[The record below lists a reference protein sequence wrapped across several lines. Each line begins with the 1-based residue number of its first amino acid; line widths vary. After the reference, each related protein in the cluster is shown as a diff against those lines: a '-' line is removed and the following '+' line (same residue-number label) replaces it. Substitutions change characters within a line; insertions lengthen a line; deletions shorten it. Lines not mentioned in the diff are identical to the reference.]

1 MVFMAV
7 YFQGGAYYPRRL
19 FSWSNGDVRIVL
31 WSSVG
36 QIWFNWDPTVSTKCF
51 LLHPPL
57 KELVMKS
64 LGYKL
69 KLILI
74 R

>member
-7 YFQGGAYYPRRL
+7 CFQGGAYYPRRL

-51 LLHPPL
+51 LLHAL